1 MATEVKATV
10 ANAVQVQG
18 EFINI
23 PKLDKLGRPHPGVA
37 INLQNF
43 EAGKTYTVHPDIA
56 AEVNRILVRFDEE
69 TIRILHPDYKDR
81 LARAKQDAFIG

>member
-1 MATEVKATV
+1 MATEAKVTASAV
-10 ANAVQVQG
+10 APAS

-23 PKLDKLGRPHPGVA
+23 PKVDKLGRPHPGVA

-43 EAGKTYTVHPDIA
+43 AAGTTHTVHPDIA
-56 AEVNRILVRFDEE
+56 AEVNRILARFDEE

-81 LARAKQDAFIG
+81 MARAKQDAFIG